1 MSNMGANPAFITSTH
16 TQTFT
21 EGAEVSARLEHS
33 KLDGA
38 TTIGSSK
45 QKNLSPPNVTH
56 VIMLSSFI
64 QPRSLLTSEE
74 WPGKPNLVPCWK
86 KVVNSN
92 DDAVLRRNQNVQPDT
107 EGNRKS

>member
-1 MSNMGANPAFITSTH
+1 MTKKSSNPTFITNAH
-16 TQTFT
+16 TQTLT
-21 EGAEVSARLEHS
+21 GGAEVSARLEHS
-33 KLDGA
+33 KLDGD
-38 TTIGSSK
+38 TTIGSSI

-64 QPRSLLTSEE
+64 QPRSLLTSEG